1 MEVIAKN
8 ILDHRKTVMILFLVS
23 IAICALLLP
32 LVGINY
38 DMSAYLPDSA
48 ASTKAIKLMKDEFGS
63 AIPSAEIML
72 EPMSL
77 AEAKIKKAELEKLS
91 FVSEVSWLDDMVD
104 LAEPLAMVDPALI
117 DTYYKNNQP
126 LFMVTVEDGY
136 NNITML
142 EHLHD
147 FAGEESAVRGELVS
161 LALAQR
167 STQEEVARI
176 TVIAVPIALLILV
189 IATHS
194 WLEPFL
200 FLIVL
205 GVAVLLNMG
214 TNIVFG
220 EISFIT
226 QSVGAILQLAV
237 SIDYAIFMLHR
248 FEEYRALGLEPKE
261 AMGKAMVKSATSIVA
276 SAMTTFFGFL
286 ALVFM
291 RFKIGPDLGLVLAKG
306 IVFSL
311 ISVMVLLPVLILL
324 LWKAIEKTRHRSFL
338 PSFRGLGKFV
348 VKTRIPVVIVV
359 ILVAIP
365 LFLAQSKTNFVY
377 GMGSYPSDSRE
388 YAEARRIEDVYGY
401 STQMVLMVPR
411 GQWDNETKLIEE
423 LESIDHISSVIGY
436 STTAGVTVPP
446 DIVPEQQRNQ
456 LLSENYSRLILV
468 SDQVAESDISFAIAE
483 TIRETTA
490 RYYDEYHLAG
500 ENATLVDMRDQI
512 SQDNIVVNGLAI
524 LAVGLVVAIGF
535 RSLGAALLL
544 LLTIEIAIWINLSI
558 PYFMGGNIHFIGYL
572 VISAVQLG
580 ATVDYGILL
589 MQYYIDYRQK
599 MLPKEAARQSVTDA
613 AGSLISPAMILAA
626 VSFTLT
632 AVSTNAVVRELG
644 LVLGRGALISLAMVI
659 FFLPGLLILT
669 DRFIEKTTMNTNFL
683 AKPRKVRKSREIR
696 QPDDVRKINEP
707 RKEMEKYETDEV

>member
-1 MEVIAKN
+1 MEKIAKF
-8 ILDHRKTVMILFLVS
+8 ILNHRKTVIIFFLVLMV
-23 IAICALLLP
+23 ICVLLLP

-38 DMSAYLPDSA
+38 DLSSYLPDSA
-48 ASTKAIKLMKDEFGS
+48 DSTKAIKVMKDEFGG
-63 AIPSAEIML
+63 AIPSAEVML
-72 EPMSL
+72 APMSL
-77 AEAKIKKAELEKLS
+77 AEAKVKKAELEQFS
-91 FVSEVSWLDDMVD
+91 FVRDVSWLDDMVD
-104 LAEPLAMVDPALI
+104 LAEPLAMVDQALI
-117 DTYYKNNQP
+117 DTYYKDNQP
-126 LFMVTVEDGY
+126 LFMITVEEGY

-147 FAGEESAVRGELVS
+147 FAGEDSAVRGELVS

-176 TVIAVPIALLILV
+176 TAIAVPIALLILV

-194 WLEPFL
+194 WLEPLL
-200 FLIVL
+200 FLAVL
-205 GVAVLLNMG
+205 GVGVLLYMG
-214 TNIVFG
+214 SNVIFG

-248 FEEYRALGLEPKE
+248 FNEYHAMGLEPKE
-261 AMGKAMVKSATSIVA
+261 AMVQAMTKSAKSIVA
-276 SAMTTFFGFL
+276 SALTTFFGFL

-306 IVFSL
+306 IIFSL

-324 LWKAIEKTRHRSFL
+324 TWKVVDKARHRSFL
-338 PSFRGLGKFV
+338 PSFKGLGKLI
-348 VKTRIPVVIVV
+348 VKTRVPVLIVL
-359 ILVAIP
+359 ILAAVP
-365 LFLAQSKTNFVY
+365 LFIAQSKTDFTY
-377 GMGSYPSDSRE
+377 GMGSYPADSRE
-388 YAEARRIEDVYGY
+388 YADARSIKDTYGY
-401 STQMVLMVPR
+401 STQMVLLVPR
-411 GQWDNETKLIEE
+411 GQWDNETKLMEE

-436 STTAGVTVPP
+436 SSTAGVTIPP
-446 DIVPEQQRNQ
+446 DIVPGQQREQ

-468 SDQVAESDISFAIAE
+468 SDQEAENDVSFALVETVRE
-483 TIRETTA
+483 TIA

-500 ENATLVDMRDQI
+500 ENVALVDMRDQV
-512 SQDNIVVNGLAI
+512 SRDNLIVNGLAV
-524 LAVGLVVAIGF
+524 LAVGLVVALVF
-535 RSLGAALLL
+535 RSLSIPFIL

-589 MQYYIDYRQK
+589 TQYYLDHRQNL
-599 MLPKEAARQSVTDA
+599 LPKDAARQSITDA
-613 AGSLISPAMILAA
+613 AASLVSPAMILAA

-632 AVSTNAVVRELG
+632 GVSTNAVVKELG
-644 LVLGRGALISLAMVI
+644 LVLGRGALISLAMVL

-669 DRFIEKTTMNTNFL
+669 DRLIEKTTMNTNFMP
-683 AKPRKVRKSREIR
+683 KPRKTHKSGKTDKTRKVRLPHMTAEI
-696 QPDDVRKINEP
+696 
-707 RKEMEKYETDEV
+707 DEV